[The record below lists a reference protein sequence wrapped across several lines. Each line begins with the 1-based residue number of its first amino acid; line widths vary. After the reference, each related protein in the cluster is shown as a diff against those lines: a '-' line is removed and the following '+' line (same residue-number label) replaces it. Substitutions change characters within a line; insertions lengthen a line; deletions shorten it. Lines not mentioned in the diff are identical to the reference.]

1 MRSNPAHKNEP
12 KRLAAHD
19 GKNGIDRSS
28 ENSMSGPDAGARPAL
43 SRAHA
48 YAGANFAVQLFE
60 YGNSVS

>member
-28 ENSMSGPDAGARPAL
+28 EKFDVGTRRGCKTCAEQGACLRRRQFCGSAI
-43 SRAHA
+43 
-48 YAGANFAVQLFE
+48 
-60 YGNSVS
+60 